1 MWVSGLRLLGPI
13 SQNPPAHN
21 RNCSPSLR
29 PARPRR
35 CLAYECNVT
44 HAMPVHAYTHT
55 HVCMCKARART
66 APKPTCAAVQHAA
79 RGPQLLARHS
89 RVANVCRHGRHT
101 FNSQRPACKWK
112 EKGCAADES
121 CQQQD
126 GWFDA
131 TWPHTP
137 GKHILS
143 QPTQCLAPA

>member
-55 HVCMCKARART
+55 HTYACAKHVHAPPPSPPALPSSTRHVAPSCSPVTPESLMCADMAATLSTASDLRANGRRRGALLMRAVSSKT
-66 APKPTCAAVQHAA
+66 AGLT
-79 RGPQLLARHS
+79 
-89 RVANVCRHGRHT
+89 RHGHT
-101 FNSQRPACKWK
+101 HRGSTF
-112 EKGCAADES
+112 
-121 CQQQD
+121 
-126 GWFDA
+126 
-131 TWPHTP
+131 
-137 GKHILS
+137 
-143 QPTQCLAPA
+143 